1 MNYFKKHMF
10 DKYRLDKNFGKP
22 PKDEVTPEEEAAANV
37 NEDELFGFAE
47 FDEKKSE
54 IIASPRYSY
63 WKSVWKAFISSKFTI
78 AVSVLVIFVV
88 AFSFIYSAFSN
99 FNPMKPVNALNYEV
113 HNLTPSW
120 EHLFGTD
127 GEGNE
132 VFDVVWSG
140 ARNSLIVSLISTA
153 IDMVIGIIVG
163 AIWGF
168 SKKMDKWMIEVYNV
182 ISNVPFL
189 LIAMILSYYLRGK
202 FNFFGVNTPF
212 GEAFASFAP
221 LIFTMTITE
230 WVFVAY
236 FIRTQVMIIR
246 DREYNLASKC
256 LGTSTWTMIT
266 KNILPYLVSVIM
278 TYISRQVP
286 ALISYEVFLS
296 YLGLG
301 LDESHASLGRMI
313 SQNVGRYPHM
323 FWIPVAILAVISISL
338 YIVGQKLAD
347 AADPRTHR

>member
-1 MNYFKKHMF
+1 MF
-10 DKYRLDKNFGKP
+10 DKYSLKKDDFGKLP
-22 PKDEVTPEEEAAANV
+22 QENEPETNEAEI

-54 IIASPRYSY
+54 VIAAPRYSY
-63 WKSVWKAFISSKFTI
+63 WKSVWKTFISSKFTV
-78 AVSVLVIFVV
+78 AVAIFVV
-88 AFSFIYSAFSN
+88 LVVSFSFIYPAFSDYD
-99 FNPMKPVNALNYEV
+99 PMVAPHINDVDWKYLA
-113 HNLTPSW
+113 PSW
-120 EHLFGTD
+120 QHIFGTD
-127 GEGNE
+127 NIGNE
-132 VFDVVWSG
+132 VFDVVWEG
-140 ARNSLIVSLISTA
+140 ARNSLIVSLTATA
-153 IDMVIGIIVG
+153 INMIVGIVIG

-168 SKKMDKWMIEVYNV
+168 SKKMDKWMIEIYNI
-182 ISNVPFL
+182 ISNIPFL
-189 LIAMILSYYLRGK
+189 LLAMILAYVLRNK
-202 FNFFGVNTPF
+202 FSHLGEFG
-212 GEAFASFAP
+212 AFIP
-221 LIFTMTITE
+221 LIITMTITD
-230 WVFVAY
+230 WIFVAY

-296 YLGLG
+296 YMGLGLG
-301 LDESHASLGRMI
+301 QQYASLGRTI
-313 SQNVGRYPHM
+313 SQYTTYMNGYPHL
-323 FWIPVAILAVISISL
+323 FWIPVSILAIISISL